1 MSTKVDFDVYVN
13 VQLTIKK
20 NIESDKD
27 LDEFYDKHREKIAKI
42 VADKIKDGKFSCES
56 ITWADYKLS

>member
-27 LDEFYDKHREKIAKI
+27 LDDFYDKHKDKIAQI
-42 VADKIKDGKFSCES
+42 VSDKLKAGKFSCES
-56 ITWADYKLS
+56 ITWADYKVN